1 MPRLRYRAPK
11 SPSSLEARVLMLW
24 NHVKGPD
31 LEREYRFHHER
42 RWRADFAHVGARV
55 LIEIEGGIWVN
66 GRHNRAA
73 GFNADLEKY
82 LAAGLAG
89 WRVFRFGPDQIT
101 LGNVERMAEQ
111 VRDVIRRLSTESNLA
126 EKQQIVD
133 SESLDANQ
141 AVKKVES

>member
-11 SPSSLEARVLMLW
+11 SPSSLEARFLMLW

-82 LAAGLAG
+82 LAEGLAR
-89 WRVFRFGPDQIT
+89 WRVFRFRPRPPSGRSGYTDGFWNRHYYAFVQ
-101 LGNVERMAEQ
+101 
-111 VRDVIRRLSTESNLA
+111 SSCLA
-126 EKQQIVD
+126 
-133 SESLDANQ
+133 
-141 AVKKVES
+141 

>member
-1 MPRLRYRAPK
+1 
-11 SPSSLEARVLMLW
+11 MLW
-24 NHVKGPD
+24 KHVKGPD

-42 RWRADFAHVGARV
+42 RWRADFAQMEARV

-82 LAAGLAG
+82 LEASLAG

-101 LGNVERMAEQ
+101 MENVERVA
-111 VRDVIRRLSTESNLA
+111 RLTHFTTLPSATDHLA
-126 EKQQIVD
+126 F
-133 SESLDANQ
+133 AA
-141 AVKKVES
+141 AVKRPAP